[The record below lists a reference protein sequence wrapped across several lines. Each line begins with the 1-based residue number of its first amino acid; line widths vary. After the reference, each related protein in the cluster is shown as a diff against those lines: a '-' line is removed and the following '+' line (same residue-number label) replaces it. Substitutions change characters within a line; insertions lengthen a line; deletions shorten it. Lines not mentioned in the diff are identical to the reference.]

1 MFVHLPR
8 KEHLESSIKIRK
20 ICRMPM
26 EIEGW
31 NIHRIIAA
39 ER

>member
-8 KEHLESSIKIRK
+8 NEHLKRSIIIRK
-20 ICRMPM
+20 MCRMAM